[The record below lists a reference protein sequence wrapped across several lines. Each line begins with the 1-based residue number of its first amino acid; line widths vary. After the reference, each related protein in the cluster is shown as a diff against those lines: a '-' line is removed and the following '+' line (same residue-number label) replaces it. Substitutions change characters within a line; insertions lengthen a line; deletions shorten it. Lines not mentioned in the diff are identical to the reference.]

1 MRLCVSALV
10 GLCLAA
16 SLPACGGGGGSS
28 GGGPTPVTPMPTG
41 TPSPQASPTPTP
53 TATPN
58 PAALQYTGR
67 VVDADHGNAAVA
79 GATVAVGTSFVY
91 SGAGYVLG
99 GITATTTTL
108 ADGSFAIAGVNAP
121 TFVQVTANGLVPAH
135 RPLPIV
141 PTTALG
147 TIGLPT
153 TTIDELAGLT
163 ELNAN
168 RAKYGMAQGA
178 QPLSLDADLALAARA
193 HALDEAT
200 LGYYGHTSPGTTYA
214 FSPHYVSALGGF
226 SANPYYIQEN
236 IDAAP
241 GGVGSLAIVDDA
253 YISGGYGEGH
263 HDNVVSRTNLW
274 VGFGEALN
282 GKPDAS
288 SLHNV
293 TENYFV
299 ETYTT
304 QTANPSP

>member
-1 MRLCVSALV
+1 M
-10 GLCLAA
+10 
-16 SLPACGGGGGSS
+16 
-28 GGGPTPVTPMPTG
+28 
-41 TPSPQASPTPTP
+41 P

-67 VVDADHGNAAVA
+67 VVDTDHGDAAVV

-91 SGAGYVLG
+91 SGAGYDLG

-135 RPLPIV
+135 RPLPIA

-153 TTIDELAGLT
+153 ATIDELAGLT

-178 QPLSLDADLALAARA
+178 LPLSLDADLALAARA

-214 FSPHYVSALGGF
+214 FSPHYITGLGGF
-226 SANPYYIQEN
+226 SANPYFIQEN
-236 IDAAP
+236 LDAGP
-241 GGVGSLAIVDDA
+241 GGVGSLALADDA
-253 YISGGYGEGH
+253 YIFGGPGEGH

-274 VGFGEALN
+274 VGLGEALG
-282 GKPDAS
+282 GKHDSAS
-288 SLHNV
+288 PQYA
-293 TENYFV
+293 TEDYFV
-299 ETYTT
+299 ENYTT

>member
-16 SLPACGGGGGSS
+16 SLTACGGGGGSS
-28 GGGPTPVTPMPTG
+28 GSGSTPVTPVPTG
-41 TPSPQASPTPTP
+41 TPAMQPSPTATP

-58 PAALQYTGR
+58 PMALQYTGR

-91 SGAGYVLG
+91 GGVGYVLG

-121 TFVQVTANGLVPAH
+121 TFVQVSANGLVAAH
-135 RPLPIV
+135 RPLPLA
-141 PTTALG
+141 PATTLG
-147 TIGLPT
+147 TIGLPAASA
-153 TTIDELAGLT
+153 DELAGLV

-178 QPLSLDADLALAARA
+178 QPLSLDADLELAARA
-193 HALDEAT
+193 HAMDEAT

-214 FSPHYVSALGGF
+214 FSPHFVGALGGF
-226 SANPYYIQEN
+226 SANPYFIQEN
-236 IDAAP
+236 LDAGP
-241 GGVGSLAIVDDA
+241 GGVGSLALADDA
-253 YISGGYGEGH
+253 YIFGGPGEGH

-274 VGFGEALN
+274 VGLGEALR
-282 GKPDAS
+282 GKPDS
-288 SLHNV
+288 SLQFA
-293 TENYFV
+293 TEDYFV